1 MYCHNTL
8 YGPLTDTADS
18 HSFFYISVGNPSI
31 LEATNSEIYD
41 SRSDQIGYAFA
52 LFPQNSDIINFHH
65 EDCGSIL
72 INLGTVLHSIQ
83 TLSNESLVLN
93 YSEGSICDLKSK
105 KPYSSSLQ
113 LICDKSELDGWP
125 FLYRQRDEC
134 HYEFQWRTQYA
145 CPLCSSEEMTK
156 IEGTCK
162 SGTRSVKYI
171 ENENCLLLSEN
182 YVTYE
187 SCSEYLETATKASS
201 ILGLVIILLLMV
213 VTTLMCICVSIQK
226 GKYRSMQ
233 NKFNISD

>member
-1 MYCHNTL
+1 MFGDQVNYIALASLSGLDNSEEAGYKSGICDNDRLQMYCHNTL

-134 HYEFQWRTQYA
+134 HYEFQ
-145 CPLCSSEEMTK
+145 
-156 IEGTCK
+156 
-162 SGTRSVKYI
+162 
-171 ENENCLLLSEN
+171 
-182 YVTYE
+182 
-187 SCSEYLETATKASS
+187 
-201 ILGLVIILLLMV
+201 
-213 VTTLMCICVSIQK
+213 
-226 GKYRSMQ
+226 
-233 NKFNISD
+233 